1 MGAAACSGE
10 TERADVADPAA
21 VKTFDAIVMA
31 GDRGSYKPVYG
42 THKALLRIAG
52 EPVLSYVLSALD
64 QCRYVARMFVVG
76 PKERIGRSLEGSRL
90 AGGIRK
96 ELVLLDQWGSLLEN
110 AWNTFLAT
118 LAVAGSPLTLSSDEE
133 EDLRRRHEDRAAL
146 VLGSDMPLLTPYE
159 LEEFVDGCDLDRHDF
174 FLGTTSE
181 EVLRAYGPQ
190 AGTPGVRFAHFCF
203 RDSKE
208 RQNNLHLIRFFRVV
222 NRQYAQLMYR
232 YRYQRRWAN
241 IVALFVRLLRLPEV
255 RAGMVARFFLL
266 HAARVADQK
275 GWRGLLKLARRALPK
290 ARIEQD
296 ISCLLQ
302 TRFASVPTTYGGA
315 ALDVD
320 NEEHFE
326 IIRMN
331 FLRWR
336 AYQEDL
342 HARRTCGAGS
352 GIALAASVAR

>member
-1 MGAAACSGE
+1 
-10 TERADVADPAA
+10 
-21 VKTFDAIVMA
+21 MA
-31 GDRGSYKPVYG
+31 GSARPV
-42 THKALLRIAG
+42 
-52 EPVLSYVLSALD
+52 
-64 QCRYVARMFVVG
+64 
-76 PKERIGRSLEGSRL
+76 
-90 AGGIRK
+90 
-96 ELVLLDQWGSLLEN
+96 
-110 AWNTFLAT
+110 TFE
-118 LAVAGSPLTLSSDEE
+118 EE

-159 LEEFVDGCDLDRHDF
+159 LDEFVEGCDLDRHDF

-203 RDSKE
+203 RESKE

-232 YRYQRRWAN
+232 YRYQRRWTN
-241 IVALFVRLLRLPEV
+241 IAALFVRLLRLPEV

-266 HAARVADQK
+266 HAARMADQR
-275 GWRGLLKLARRALPK
+275 GWRGLLKLFRRALPK

-302 TRFASVPTTYGGA
+302 TRFVSVPTTYGGA

-326 IIRMN
+326 IIRLN
-331 FLRWR
+331 FQQWR

-342 HARRTCGAGS
+342 RAKRSRGAGK
-352 GIALAASVAR
+352 GIALAAPMAR